1 MYSAEKAK
9 GLGLIDQVVSQK
21 DLAESA
27 AVAAQEFARRYS
39 PAFESIK
46 KLLRY
51 SVGEEMKRMDLRYR
65 DEMVNIWLSEQTW
78 KQLQTI
84 KIHE

>member
-1 MYSAEKAK
+1 
-9 GLGLIDQVVSQK
+9 LGLIDQVVSQK
-21 DLAESA
+21 DLTESA

-46 KLLRY
+46 KLFRGGV
-51 SVGEEMKRMDLRYR
+51 SEEMRRMDLRYR
-65 DEMVNIWLSEQTW
+65 DEMVDIWYSEQTW
-78 KQLQTI
+78 EQLQHI